1 MIFHFWIS
9 LAWYHYLNLLLDMT
23 FEREIILWKV
33 NLSFFGMFVGKK
45 YFDVFA
51 DAFNTT
57 FHKQEIETSGN
68 R

>member
-1 MIFHFWIS
+1 
-9 LAWYHYLNLLLDMT
+9 MT